1 MTTCFWTPS
10 VLYDKTKFP
19 SSPPQRKET
28 VMASNAKVK
37 PTSKSTFIK
46 AIAERT
52 ELSKKQVTEVL
63 DAIADTI
70 RTDLKKK
77 DLGVF
82 TLPGLAKFKLI
93 QKKAVPAGERM
104 DPFTKQLRMFP
115 AKPAKK
121 VVKAVPVKALKDF
134 AASVK

>member
-1 MTTCFWTPS
+1 
-10 VLYDKTKFP
+10 
-19 SSPPQRKET
+19 
-28 VMASNAKVK
+28 MASTSNKVR
-37 PTSKSTFIK
+37 PTSKSSLIK

-63 DAIADTI
+63 EALSETI
-70 RTDLKKK
+70 RNDLKKK

-93 QKKAVPAGERM
+93 TKKAVPAGERM
-104 DPFTKQLRMFP
+104 NPFTKQMQFFP

-134 AASVK
+134 AGNMK